1 MPWGLLYWG
10 DMEQVTYL
18 FAFLVLIALI
28 AVVPTVFRRWHVP
41 SVVALMVTGIVIGPN
56 GLDVLGWIGGL
67 TASSVDGQALYQ
79 VVSALGFLGLVFLMA
94 LAGVET
100 NLRLLANERRAVATL
115 SALTFLLPSA
125 AGFFVYWLFAGGE
138 AGWVV
143 PAVVYA
149 SLFASHD
156 VGIVFPVLRELG
168 LMKSRFGVTVLSA
181 TIVTDILSLVTLA
194 VCIQLHAM
202 AGGGGVRLSQSLSV
216 IDRFDWSGL
225 GVWFTPCFLAVIV
238 VFLAAVMAVV
248 PLLWKVVG
256 RVVPHADETKPT
268 FFVLM
273 TLLMVLIGETLGIN
287 LIVSAFVTGI
297 AVARTPGFRNPS
309 DGVHAKLEAI
319 GFGLVIPFLFLCFGF
334 EADLKTL
341 FGMAGVGGAEVLR
354 GWLVAGATVVGLV
367 ASKILSGWL
376 ALRFSG
382 FTDRQALC
390 GGMMTV
396 PQLSATVA
404 AALIATNLGILDKTF
419 FNAIVVLSLCTAIP
433 FPPLVRLFIVRGHVP
448 FVRRRPGATDED
460 NKALT
465 DLEHLDLTI

>member
-1 MPWGLLYWG
+1 
-10 DMEQVTYL
+10 MEQVTYL
-18 FAFLVLIALI
+18 IAFLVLIALI
-28 AVVPTVFRRWHVP
+28 ALVPAVSRRFHVP

-56 GLDVLGWIGGL
+56 GLDVLGWLGAAVGSRI
-67 TASSVDGQALYQ
+67 DGPALYQ
-79 VVSALGFLGLVFLMA
+79 VVDALGFLGLVFLMA

-100 NLRLLANERRAVATL
+100 NLRLLANERKAVVTL
-115 SALTFLLPSA
+115 SAATFLLPSV
-125 AGFFVYWLFAGGE
+125 AGFFVYWLFADPGS
-138 AGWVV
+138 AWVV

-156 VGIVFPVLRELG
+156 VGIVFPVLREMG

-194 VCIQLHAM
+194 VCLQLHAM
-202 AGGGGVRLSQSLSV
+202 GGQAQQLAPASISV
-216 IDRFDWSGL
+216 LDRFDLSWL
-225 GVWFTPCFLAVIV
+225 GAWFTPCFLGVIV
-238 VFLAAVMAVV
+238 LFLGAVMFVV
-248 PLLWKVVG
+248 PWLWHVVE

-268 FFVLM
+268 FFVLVV
-273 TLLMVLIGETLGIN
+273 LLMVLFGELLGIN

-334 EADLKTL
+334 QADLKTFL
-341 FGMAGVGGAEVLR
+341 GMGEGVDPVR
-354 GWLVAGATVVGLV
+354 GWLIAGATVVGLI
-367 ASKILSGWL
+367 ASKVLSGYL
-376 ALRFSG
+376 ALRATG
-382 FTDRQALC
+382 FTDRQSLC
-390 GGMMTV
+390 AGMMTV

-404 AALIATNLGILDKTF
+404 AALIATNLGILDKVF

-433 FPPLVRLFIVRGHVP
+433 FPPLVRLFILKGHVP
-448 FVRRRPGATDED
+448 FARNRRGATPED

-465 DLEHLDLTI
+465 DLEHLDLTV

>member
-1 MPWGLLYWG
+1 
-10 DMEQVTYL
+10 MEQVTYL

-56 GLDVLGWIGGL
+56 GLDVLGWIGEVSRSAVTG
-67 TASSVDGQALYQ
+67 AALYQ
-79 VVSALGFLGLVFLMA
+79 VVNALGFLGLVFLMA

-100 NLRLLANERRAVATL
+100 NLRLLANERKSVATL
-115 SALTFLLPSA
+115 STLTFLMPSV
-125 AGFFVYWLFAGGE
+125 AGFFVYWLFAD
-138 AGWVV
+138 AGSAWVV

-202 AGGGGVRLSQSLSV
+202 GAAPGDGMHLVQSISV
-216 IDRFDWSGL
+216 LDRFDLTWL
-225 GVWFTPCFLAVIV
+225 GAWFTPCFLAVIV
-238 VFLAAVMAVV
+238 LFLAAVMAVV
-248 PLLWKVVG
+248 PLLWKVVE
-256 RVVPHADETKPT
+256 RIVPHAHETKPT

-273 TLLMVLIGETLGIN
+273 VLLMVLLGEMLGIN

-341 FGMAGVGGAEVLR
+341 FGMAGAEGADVLR
-354 GWLVAGATVVGLV
+354 GWLIAGATVAGLIVSKV
-367 ASKILSGWL
+367 ASGWL
-376 ALRFSG
+376 ALRFTG
-382 FTDRQALC
+382 FSDRQAFC
-390 GGMMTV
+390 AGMMTV

-404 AALIATNLGILDKTF
+404 AALIATNLGILGKEF

-433 FPPLVRLFIVRGHVP
+433 FPPLVRLFIVKGHVP
-448 FVRRRPGATDED
+448 FVRRRPGATAED

-465 DLEHLDLTI
+465 ELEHLDLTV